1 MKYGCVALALL
12 LLANMLKLVRA
23 ILLCQYRDKGR
34 VIR

>member
-1 MKYGCVALALL
+1 MKYGYLALAM
-12 LLANMLKLVRA
+12 LLANTLKLVRA